1 VLLADPPVVVLDE
14 ATADLPRSRQTAL
27 DAALDGVLAGR
38 TALLVAHRLDQ
49 AVRAD
54 RIVVMA
60 EGRVVQDGPPQ
71 ALIDVEGPFRTLWT
85 AWIGE
90 RTTAADPA

>member
-1 VLLADPPVVVLDE
+1 
-14 ATADLPRSRQTAL
+14 
-27 DAALDGVLAGR
+27 VLAGR